1 MIEINRRQKNDARTG
16 NQAHVLYPP
25 LLYLTEE
32 KVQGEAFRMIRWLG
46 RLQYPVYAL
55 SRLQA

>member
-32 KVQGEAFRMIRWLG
+32 KVQGESFSNDLLAG
-46 RLQYPVYAL
+46 PATV
-55 SRLQA
+55 SRLRT